1 MQTRL
6 QLLILLFAVSA
17 SGLPASAASGSL
29 PVLKVSD
36 NRRFLVTADKPLS
49 DPIPLKM
56 KFLRSPRPKIGFWP

>member
-36 NRRFLVTADKPLS
+36 NRRFLVTAD
-49 DPIPLKM
+49 D
-56 KFLRSPRPKIGFWP
+56 RPFFWLGDTAWELFHRLNRV